1 MRKRQRTRGSSGQPK
16 RVYAAVGLFIVL
28 VIGWSISTGAFSLAD
43 VARMG
48 QVDVVSDGDAELGL
62 WVNETVQ
69 NCERQDLVEVT
80 NNFQEQ
86 VDVTVSLNQRN
97 IGTLYVPGDSGNS
110 VTFTLSPGGNSE
122 MVELD
127 ADYGGGTPEDF
138 SFDITGSGDVTYVEA
153 TRSSTL
159 EGPNNCGGGG
169 PPGGGP

>member
-80 NNFQEQ
+80 NKFNERL
-86 VDVTVSLNQRN
+86 DVTVSLNDGS
-97 IGTLYVPGDSGNS
+97 IGTLYVTSPGDSGNS
-110 VTFTLSPGGNSE
+110 VTFGLNPGASE

-127 ADYGGGTPEDF
+127 ADYTGVTPTSF

-159 EGPNNCGGGG
+159 DGPSVCGGGG
-169 PPGGGP
+169 PPGA